1 MSKDANDLRQDFI
14 AAGVS
19 DEAQQARVDALIAS
33 SGYVV
38 QLLAEQVGDPSK
50 GNGAMVDPD
59 ARRKGIVQVAY
70 MTQMLAP
77 EDRALHEKALAKAMG
92 MLVTDFRNVVKT
104 QGNADEDENED
115 KYIDPIYTAGGWIAG
130 HLVELIYD
138 EKDIKTRFAIRFPDG
153 HIGMRD
159 KLVIER
165 QIYYPMKVNT
175 MIFKKVVRL
184 PSDLVKPVSD
194 EELLEKIRDHNR
206 KYFDF
211 AGDDSWEMFS
221 GFYPIFSWIY
231 DGFTSLPY
239 LRMLGDSGTGKSRFL
254 KTVGLKCYRAVYTTA
269 GSSAAALFR
278 TLDIFRGTLVLDEG
292 DFKDS
297 SEASMIGKILNG
309 GYERGVPIMRT
320 GKDADG
326 NFDVEAFDVYGPKV
340 IGMRKDFQ
348 DDAIAS
354 RCITKET
361 VPMPPDPR
369 IPQYLPPEFDQELEE
384 IMNLLLA
391 HRMKRAQENW
401 EVDQSK
407 TDHNFEPRVN
417 QVTLGLMTAFPSE
430 AMQKNIELFRTE
442 YNEQVKGDR
451 YETATARVLE
461 GIMRAYAWGPASDH
475 PADQDR
481 TYLKDIADA
490 TNAVI
495 DEQNQRM
502 GDDSGDS
509 DGKEKRWTSR
519 GISASMKKFL
529 NIQTRRATDGSPEY
543 KGTAYVKWDTL
554 RIEGLCKRWN
564 VEMLERGSVAR
575 PIVKHVDFGEGN
587 KVKKWA

>member
-1 MSKDANDLRQDFI
+1 MSKDANDLRQDMV
-14 AAGVS
+14 AAGVA
-19 DEAQQARVDALIAS
+19 DDAQQALVENLIAN

-38 QLLAEQVGDPSK
+38 QLLAEQVGNPSK
-50 GNGAMVDPD
+50 GNGAIVDPD
-59 ARRKGIVQVAY
+59 KRRAGIVQVAY
-70 MTQMLAP
+70 LTQMLPP

-104 QGNADEDENED
+104 QGDGADEDEKD
-115 KYIDPIYTAGGWIAG
+115 AWVDPIYTAGGWIDG

-138 EKDIKTRFAIRFPDG
+138 EKAVKTYFAIRYPDG
-153 HIGMRD
+153 HVGMRD
-159 KLVIER
+159 KLVIEG
-165 QIYYPMKVNT
+165 QTYYPMKPNM
-175 MIFKKVVRL
+175 MIMKKVVRL
-184 PSDLVKPVSD
+184 PSELVAPVSD
-194 EELLEKIRDHNR
+194 EELLETIRAHNQ

-211 AGDDSWEMFS
+211 AGDDSWEMFA

-254 KTVGLKCYRAVYTTA
+254 KTVGLKCYRPVYTTA

-369 IPQYLPPEFDQELEE
+369 IPQYLPPEFDEELTE
-384 IMNLLLA
+384 IQNLLLA

-401 EVDQSK
+401 EVDQSN
-407 TDHNFEPRVN
+407 TDHKFEPRVN
-417 QVTLGLMTAFPSE
+417 QVTLGLMTAFPSK
-430 AMQKNIELFRTE
+430 AMRANIEKFRVE

-451 YETATARVLE
+451 YETVTARVLE
-461 GIMRAYAWGPASDH
+461 GIMRAHAWGPATDH
-475 PADQDR
+475 PSDENR
-481 TYLKDIADA
+481 TYLKDVANA
-490 TNAVI
+490 TNAII
-495 DEQNQRM
+495 DEMNAEM
-502 GDDSGDS
+502 GDDVGDNNS
-509 DGKEKRWTSR
+509 KEKRWTSR
-519 GISASMKKFL
+519 GISATMKKFL
-529 NIQTRRATDGSPEY
+529 NIQTRRATDGGQGY
-543 KGTAYVKWDTL
+543 KGTAYVKWDEL
-554 RIEGLCKRWN
+554 RLKGLCKRWN
-564 VEMLERGSVAR
+564 VEWLERGSLAR
-575 PIVKHVDFGEGN
+575 PIVKKISFGNGGEGHY
-587 KVKKWA
+587 A